1 MINIFDYSPINED
14 AAAARPYKYLIEVH
28 KWVVK
33 YERNHHNI
41 YLLITLIYFQ

>member
-14 AAAARPYKYLIEVH
+14 AAAARPYNKLIEVH

-33 YERNHHNI
+33 YEENHHNI
-41 YLLITLIYFQ
+41 